1 MAPSMALSASEGHFG
16 AKKITIVKR
25 REELTKIKFCSGENK
40 VPVTPEGDVDAG
52 HGAAASSAHAQE
64 KQCFCQLDSGLV
76 EDCGCSASSIE
87 EFNKDK
93 IHAQVEK

>member
-1 MAPSMALSASEGHFG
+1 MLR
-16 AKKITIVKR
+16 R
-25 REELTKIKFCSGENK
+25 REQPTKIKFGSGEKK
-40 VPVTPEGDVDAG
+40 VPVTPEGRLRGDVDAG
-52 HGAAASSAHAQE
+52 RGAAASTTHAQE

-93 IHAQVEK
+93 IHSQVLEK

>member
-1 MAPSMALSASEGHFG
+1 MM
-16 AKKITIVKR
+16 R
-25 REELTKIKFCSGENK
+25 WREEPTKIKFCSGEKK
-40 VPVTPEGDVDAG
+40 VPVTLEGGFRGDVDAG

-93 IHAQVEK
+93 IHSQVPEK